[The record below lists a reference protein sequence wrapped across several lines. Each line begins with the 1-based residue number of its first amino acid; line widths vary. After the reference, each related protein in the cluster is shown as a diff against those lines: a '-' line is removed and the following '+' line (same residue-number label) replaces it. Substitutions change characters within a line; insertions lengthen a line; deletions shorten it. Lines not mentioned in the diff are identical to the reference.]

1 MSAVSGKQVLVL
13 EDDVLLAL
21 EATETLEEIG
31 AVVIGPAHRIDTAMA
46 LLDSHRPDAALLD
59 VNIVGSTSAEVARRL
74 VRDRIPFVLATGYGD
89 QNGIDG
95 SRAVIDKPYNR
106 QQIQSAFVELFSS
119 NAGAGDTQFSK

>member
-1 MSAVSGKQVLVL
+1 MQRSS
-13 EDDVLLAL
+13 
-21 EATETLEEIG
+21 TS
-31 AVVIGPAHRIDTAMA
+31 M
-46 LLDSHRPDAALLD
+46 LLD

-106 QQIQSAFVELFSS
+106 QQIQSAFVFSTP
-119 NAGAGDTQFSK
+119 AGAGDTQLPK